1 MLPSSV
7 SHEGK
12 PYMDDR
18 REIRREGG
26 NPGNCGVGRRRTNK
40 DYKSM
45 DDHEYRN
52 EEVNPIP

>member
-1 MLPSSV
+1 
-7 SHEGK
+7 
-12 PYMDDR
+12 MDDR